1 MIEKLISLYEAGDT
15 EGIAKFRSILGQAS
29 ERVKAEVKQKVTP
42 DAADIDPS
50 TGELFV
56 RVKGDRGKQVRDIVT
71 EVRDQVLDELLS
83 I

>member
-1 MIEKLISLYEAGDT
+1 MAGAS
-15 EGIAKFRSILGQAS
+15 AK
-29 ERVKAEVKQKVTP
+29 VKAEVKARVTP

-56 RVKGDRGKQVRDIVT
+56 RVKGDRGKEVRNIVT
-71 EVRDQVLDELLS
+71 EVRDDVLREILS